1 MSLDTKALRQ
11 ERFSQRVLLP
21 LLLLLRMIKKTRS
34 RQSRRLVAFLK
45 LQLVL
50 LKIQLLM
57 QLWVIFFTLIS
68 NNNNNNEPLLLLLCF
83 PNLSFAP
90 DKGWQWNKIS
100 KINIF
105 SLYVSSIFWFWFLK
119 PSNQVFHDH
128 WLQFCCTVLLR
139 SITSDQPVLNALA
152 QFWGLLHSCCAII
165 YFFQPAFYIWD
176 KIEICLFYRRE
187 LV

>member
-57 QLWVIFFTLIS
+57 QL
-68 NNNNNNEPLLLLLCF
+68 
-83 PNLSFAP
+83 
-90 DKGWQWNKIS
+90 
-100 KINIF
+100 
-105 SLYVSSIFWFWFLK
+105 
-119 PSNQVFHDH
+119 
-128 WLQFCCTVLLR
+128 
-139 SITSDQPVLNALA
+139 
-152 QFWGLLHSCCAII
+152 
-165 YFFQPAFYIWD
+165 
-176 KIEICLFYRRE
+176 
-187 LV
+187 